1 MRGRKSRTVIRLR
14 HTAVLAEQW
23 VSKWDALRKER
34 SVCSRGSQ
42 EKAPEKQRCSE
53 FWILNTPPSR
63 PMVLPHWSLWFLNW
77 KKIFH
82 FLNSHHVA
90 SLPSPT
96 TSFFSLLSVLNLF
109 SRLLSAGGEPSWT
122 SYKPDPWLDWSF
134 SALPC
139 TWQRCPAQS
148 WCSVNL
154 C

>member
-1 MRGRKSRTVIRLR
+1 MRGRKSSTVIRLC

-82 FLNSHHVA
+82 FLNSHRVA

-122 SYKPDPWLDWSF
+122 SYKPDRSIEDKIESTTIYWAFTMFRVL
-134 SALPC
+134 A
-139 TWQRCPAQS
+139 
-148 WCSVNL
+148 
-154 C
+154 